1 MKTKLSESSNDYGF
15 WSIEYSILYSDLD
28 EPLKEIAPSLL
39 QDKRALIRHLER
51 TSPETL
57 ALARDW
63 DDTAWILMKTQAKV
77 VKYVP
82 THPGLHETTNNTL

>member
-1 MKTKLSESSNDYGF
+1 MKTKLCESPNDYGF
-15 WSIEYSILYSDLD
+15 WLIEHSILYSELD
-28 EPLKEIAPSLL
+28 EPLKEITPSLP
-39 QDKRALIRHLER
+39 QDKRALIRHLEK

-63 DDTAWILMKTQAKV
+63 DDTAWALMKAQAKIM
-77 VKYVP
+77 KYVP